1 MAEPSKWELLGVRQ
15 LSATDETAE
24 LFQGL
29 MVVNR
34 AGSGEPGGVG
44 GGTRRLRGG
53 DEARPRLEE
62 PGDAERGEDPEAPR
76 EMTRI
81 PTSSPIAG

>member
-1 MAEPSKWELLGVRQ
+1 MTEPSKWELLGVRQ

-34 AGSGEPGGVG
+34 AGSGEPVETIEIRV
-44 GGTRRLRGG
+44 TRAILQDLRDSLSRL
-53 DEARPRLEE
+53 L
-62 PGDAERGEDPEAPR
+62 
-76 EMTRI
+76 TRSTRFI
-81 PTSSPIAG
+81 PPLR

>member
-29 MVVNR
+29 MLIHR
-34 AGSGEPGGVG
+34 AGSSEPVETIEIRVKRAILQDFRDALSRLL
-44 GGTRRLRGG
+44 TRSTRFTPP
-53 DEARPRLEE
+53 PR
-62 PGDAERGEDPEAPR
+62 
-76 EMTRI
+76 
-81 PTSSPIAG
+81 

>member
-29 MVVNR
+29 MLIHR
-34 AGSGEPGGVG
+34 AGSGEPVEMIEIRVKRAVLQDLRDSLSRLL
-44 GGTRRLRGG
+44 TRSTRFIPP
-53 DEARPRLEE
+53 PR
-62 PGDAERGEDPEAPR
+62 
-76 EMTRI
+76 
-81 PTSSPIAG
+81 